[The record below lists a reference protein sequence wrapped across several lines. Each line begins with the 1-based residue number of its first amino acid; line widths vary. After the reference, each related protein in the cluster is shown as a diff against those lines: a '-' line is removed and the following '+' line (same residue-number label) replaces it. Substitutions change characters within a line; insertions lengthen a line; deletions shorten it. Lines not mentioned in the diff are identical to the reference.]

1 MDLGYKLANNLTDK
15 NYDVANK
22 AGIDIIETSD
32 IKAFQVLEEKSEFIF
47 DFIKEKILKILIK
60 SVNQNNLMNLFNFTK
75 IYSNDF
81 KDFILQPLINFSN
94 DEIEKK
100 FIDLLKNGTS
110 EQKTYGI
117 EFFTKIKN
125 NLSVEFAK
133 SSLSTD
139 FEPLKIASIKLLKE
153 YGEIDE
159 FNSAIK
165 KLNSSDD
172 DFEKFEAVEFL
183 TTWGDKKA
191 YDDIYK
197 FYINSNFNEFIASNL
212 ILLKDFNHLIKEEK
226 EEDILN
232 IYSSLLL
239 NLPENTSLE
248 EIVYYLNENLLD
260 YLIELDNSYA
270 TLLNFYLLYKL
281 DLILDNEAYSIDLTK
296 EEKISGNKIR
306 ESLKMVLECFDLK
319 ETIEEF
325 INSNNQNQ
333 ILITNE
339 LKENL
344 I

>member
-81 KDFILQPLINFSN
+81 KDFILQPLINYSN

-133 SSLSTD
+133 SNLTTD

-153 YGEIDE
+153 YGEINE

-248 EIVYYLNENLLD
+248 EIIYYLNENLLD
-260 YLIELDNSYA
+260 YLIELDNNYA

-306 ESLKMVLECFDLK
+306 ESLKIVLECFDLK

>member
-133 SSLSTD
+133 SNLSTD

-153 YGEIDE
+153 YGEINE

-212 ILLKDFNHLIKEEK
+212 ILLKDFNHLIEEEK

-260 YLIELDNSYA
+260 YLIELDNNYA